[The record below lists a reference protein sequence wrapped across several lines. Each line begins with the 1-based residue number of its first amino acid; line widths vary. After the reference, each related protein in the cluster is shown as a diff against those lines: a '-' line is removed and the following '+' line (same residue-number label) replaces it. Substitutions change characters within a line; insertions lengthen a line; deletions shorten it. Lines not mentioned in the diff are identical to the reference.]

1 MIRSLPFEQ
10 TLVGSYRPE
19 GDVRELALEVK
30 LDAKPA
36 KPFGALS
43 GKPLSVT
50 GSVFADG
57 LATQQP
63 VSGQVDLRRFSTG
76 AGAYQ
81 LSFAADDGRKLR
93 LLLRRHAA
101 LRTPVFSFSRFVGEL
116 LDDAGDR
123 LAQVELR
130 VDLRRTL
137 RRWLVM

>member
-1 MIRSLPFEQ
+1 MFRSLPFEQ
-10 TLVGSYRPE
+10 TLVGSYRLE

-30 LDAKPA
+30 LEAKPA

-43 GKPLSVT
+43 GKPLSVV
-50 GSVFADG
+50 GSIYADG
-57 LATQQP
+57 LATQQS

-81 LSFAADDGRKLR
+81 LSFPADDGRTLR
-93 LLLRRHAA
+93 LALRRHAA

-116 LDDAGDR
+116 LDERGE
-123 LAQVELR
+123 LLGSVELR